1 MNSEIEQSDAR
12 MTDREPSAFNVNGSN
27 IDNGLSSIR
36 SSLINPENQ
45 IDENELEE
53 IKEEAVKFSSRKKE
67 NS

>member
-1 MNSEIEQSDAR
+1 